1 MFARMGFD
9 GLFFGRLDYADKEKR
24 MKERRMEM
32 VWRGDS
38 QVTSYIVDSDTNWC
52 RGTESLS
59 FLYCSLSTVE
69 VAYIFCTNIFNM
81 TKIIFLANP
90 SIGQDATGAGD
101 LFTGALFH
109 AYSPPPGF
117 CFDSLCTDVIM
128 DDATLEDYNFDKKVM
143 ASEVFSRMILNFA
156 CR

>member
-1 MFARMGFD
+1 MDAVRYFQH
-9 GLFFGRLDYADKEKR
+9 DK
-24 MKERRMEM
+24 
-32 VWRGDS
+32 
-38 QVTSYIVDSDTNWC
+38 N
-52 RGTESLS
+52 
-59 FLYCSLSTVE
+59 
-69 VAYIFCTNIFNM
+69 NIFGQ
-81 TKIIFLANP
+81 P
-90 SIGQDATGAGD
+90 IGQDATGAGD

-128 DDATLEDYNFDKKVM
+128 DDVTLEDYNFDKKVM

>member
-1 MFARMGFD
+1 MAR
-9 GLFFGRLDYADKEKR
+9 RQS
-24 MKERRMEM
+24 
-32 VWRGDS
+32 GDL
-38 QVTSYIVDSDTNWC
+38 VLSDTYWC
-52 RGTESLS
+52 RGTESLQ

-69 VAYIFCTNIFNM
+69 VEYIFLHKYFQHDKNNIFGR
-81 TKIIFLANP
+81 L
-90 SIGQDATGAGD
+90 IGQDATGAGD